1 MNISDD
7 EKRFVEQLAHD
18 AMYKVGMRAYLNKG
32 ESSDRSEFIRKV
44 QYWEAEVRTTLQ
56 KAFEDIQTL

>member
-7 EKRFVEQLAHD
+7 DKRLIEQLAHD
-18 AMYKVGMRAYLNKG
+18 AMYKVGIRAYFNKS
-32 ESSDRSEFIRKV
+32 ESSDRSEFIDKV
-44 QYWEAEVRTTLQ
+44 QHWEAEVKTTLL